1 MSVKELLFS
10 FQGRIN
16 RRTFW
21 IWNACYYV
29 VIMVVAT
36 VLKEFYPAGLGTI
49 LPVCL
54 VVLVVPDLAVT
65 AKRWHDRNKS
75 NKFLLLNIPVIM
87 GRFTVPV
94 GGLAAQSQPTT
105 METALSMAALICGL
119 WILIECGFLKG
130 NAAENQ
136 YGQPQA

>member
-1 MSVKELLFS
+1 
-10 FQGRIN
+10 
-16 RRTFW
+16 
-21 IWNACYYV
+21 
-29 VIMVVAT
+29 MVVAT